1 MTILQKLN
9 HSPSPILLTGIPRSG
24 TTLVCKL
31 LNSLP
36 DIVALHEPMD
46 VMQFRGKTTG
56 QIVHQI
62 NQFAYDNRKSI
73 LETRLAVSK
82 HVNGLVPDNAIEGEI
97 GGDIRKPHCSHGQ
110 IRIEKELNGDFSL
123 AIKHNAAFTALLD
136 QLTSRYHCF
145 GIIKNPFTVLISW
158 LTVDM
163 AVHYGRTPVG
173 EALDPGLK
181 ERLDG
186 ICDQLD
192 RQIELIKWFFDRFQ
206 SCLQPDRIIRYEDVI
221 STRGK
226 CLKSI
231 IPSAIHLNEL
241 LDFQTKYTLV
251 TGEKIAIAGERILN
265 SISSFS
271 KHYSSPEI
279 INEIETAL
287 SLHRKPG

>member
-73 LETRLAVSK
+73 LETRQAVSK
-82 HVNGLVPDNAIEGEI
+82 HVNGSVPDNAIEGEI
-97 GGDIRKPHCSHGQ
+97 GGEIRKPHCSHGQ
-110 IRIEKELNGDFSL
+110 IKIEKELTGDFSL

-136 QLTSRYHCF
+136 QLESRFLCF

-158 LTVDM
+158 MTVDM

-173 EALDPGLK
+173 EALDPGLM

-186 ICDQLD
+186 ICDQVD

-206 SCLQPDRIIRYEDVI
+206 IYLPFDQIIRYEDVI

-231 IPSAIHLNEL
+231 IPSAIQLNEHL
-241 LDFQTKYTLV
+241 EFQAKYRLV
-251 TGEKIAIAGERILN
+251 SSEKIALVGERILN

-271 KHYSSPEI
+271 KHYTSLEI
-279 INEIETAL
+279 KNEIDIAL
-287 SLHRKPG
+287 NVHRKPC